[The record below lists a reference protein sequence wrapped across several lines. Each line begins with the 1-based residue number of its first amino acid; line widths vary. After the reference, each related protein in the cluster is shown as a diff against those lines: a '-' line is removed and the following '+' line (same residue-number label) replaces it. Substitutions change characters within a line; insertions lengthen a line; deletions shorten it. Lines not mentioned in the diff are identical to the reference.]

1 MSEPPPRVLSASNAP
16 IFFSFFTWGFGTGAQ
31 NLGRPLFALA
41 VTGNVFLVGV
51 LIAVNAIP
59 RFFTGPLTGYL
70 TDRLGRKPLIML
82 GPAIRGATNFGQV
95 FADDYVTFLVLEV
108 IGQIGVAMWATSS
121 NVLLSDVTTTANRGR
136 VLALRQMSMRLGFVA
151 GPLVGGVLAAVY
163 GLPALFLLNGISKV
177 VIVLTVLFLVKET
190 RPRAAS
196 TPALAA
202 PSGEPRPRRAFSLR
216 PFRDRA
222 FVALA
227 FASAGGAVA
236 QAGVMQTLIPAHARL
251 SIGADETAVGFL
263 ISLAALAA
271 FLAAFPNG
279 IIMDRFGRKV
289 SLVPALA
296 LLGAASFLLGI
307 GDAYVVLA
315 LVVVVQG
322 VGGAMAMT
330 GTHAYAMDLAPAD
343 GRGAFLGMVMAAQ
356 SVGAIAGP
364 AIAGALYEFV
374 SPLSAF
380 VAIGV
385 LLVTSAVLMAA
396 LGRETAGPRRV
407 VVEGE
412 LAE

>member
-1 MSEPPPRVLSASNAP
+1 MSEPRPRVLSASNAP

-82 GPAIRGATNFGQV
+82 APAIRGATNFGQV
-95 FADDYVTFLVLEV
+95 FADDYVTFLVLEL

-121 NVLLSDVTTTANRGR
+121 NVLLSDITSTSNRGR

-190 RPRAAS
+190 RPE
-196 TPALAA
+196 PAPVA

-227 FASAGGAVA
+227 FASAGAAVA

-251 SIGADETAVGFL
+251 SLGSDETAVGFL

-322 VGGAMAMT
+322 VGGSMA
-330 GTHAYAMDLAPAD
+330 
-343 GRGAFLGMVMAAQ
+343 
-356 SVGAIAGP
+356 
-364 AIAGALYEFV
+364 
-374 SPLSAF
+374 
-380 VAIGV
+380 
-385 LLVTSAVLMAA
+385 
-396 LGRETAGPRRV
+396 
-407 VVEGE
+407 
-412 LAE
+412 

>member
-1 MSEPPPRVLSASNAP
+1 MSEPRPRVLSASNAP

-82 GPAIRGATNFGQV
+82 GPVIRGATNFGQV

-322 VGGAMAMT
+322 VGGAMAMI

-396 LGRETAGPRRV
+396 LGRETAGRRRAV
-407 VVEGE
+407 KPEP
-412 LAE
+412 AE

>member
-1 MSEPPPRVLSASNAP
+1 MSEPRPRVLSASNAP

-70 TDRLGRKPLIML
+70 TDRLGRKPLILL
-82 GPAIRGATNFGQV
+82 GPAIRGVTNFGQV
-95 FADDYVTFLVLEV
+95 FADDYVTFLVLELV
-108 IGQIGVAMWATSS
+108 GQVGVAMWATSS
-121 NVLLSDVTTTANRGR
+121 NVLLSDVTTTSNRGQ

-151 GPLVGGVLAAVY
+151 GPLIGGVLAAVY
-163 GLPALFLLNGISKV
+163 GLPALFLLNGITKV
-177 VIVLTVLFLVKET
+177 VIVLTVLFMVKET
-190 RPRAAS
+190 RPE
-196 TPALAA
+196 PAPVA
-202 PSGEPRPRRAFSLR
+202 PSSDRRPRRAFSLR

-251 SIGADETAVGFL
+251 SIGADETAIGFL

-279 IIMDRFGRKV
+279 LVMDRFGRKV
-289 SLVPALA
+289 SLAPALA
-296 LLGAASFLLGI
+296 LLGAASFLLGV

-322 VGGAMAMT
+322 VGGSMAMT
-330 GTHAYAMDLAPAD
+330 GTHAYAMDLAPPE
-343 GRGAFLGMVMAAQ
+343 GRGSFLGMVMAAQ

-364 AIAGALYEFV
+364 ALAGALYEFV

-380 VAIGV
+380 VAIGA
-385 LLVTSAVLMAA
+385 LLVTSSVLMAA
-396 LGRETAGPRRV
+396 LGRETAGRGRA
-407 VVEGE
+407 VVESEPLG
-412 LAE
+412 

>member
-1 MSEPPPRVLSASNAP
+1 MSEPRSRVLSAPNAP

-51 LIAVNAIP
+51 LIAVNAVP

-82 GPAIRGATNFGQV
+82 APAIRGATNFGQV
-95 FADDYVTFLVLEV
+95 FADDYVTFLVLEL
-108 IGQIGVAMWATSS
+108 IGQVGVAMWATSS
-121 NVLLSDVTTTANRGR
+121 NVLLSDVTTTSNRGQ

-151 GPLVGGVLAAVY
+151 GPLIGGVLAAVY
-163 GLPALFLLNGISKV
+163 GLPALFMLNGISKV

-190 RPRAAS
+190 RPEPPPEA
-196 TPALAA
+196 PAGAR
-202 PSGEPRPRRAFSLR
+202 RPRTFSLR

-236 QAGVMQTLIPAHARL
+236 QAGVMQTLIPSHARL
-251 SIGADETAVGFL
+251 SLGSDESAVGFL

-279 IIMDRFGRKV
+279 IILDRFGRKV

-296 LLGAASFLLGI
+296 LLGGASFLLGA
-307 GDAYVVLA
+307 GDVYVVLA
-315 LVVVVQG
+315 LAVVVQG
-322 VGGAMAMT
+322 VGGSMAMT
-330 GTHAYAMDLAPAD
+330 GTHAYAMDLAPPD
-343 GRGAFLGMVMAAQ
+343 SRGSFIGLVMAAH

-364 AIAGALYEFV
+364 ALAGALYEFV

-385 LLVTSAVLMAA
+385 LLAVSAVLVAA

-407 VVEGE
+407 VAEGE
-412 LAE
+412 PLG

>member
-1 MSEPPPRVLSASNAP
+1 MPETRPRVLRASNAP

-82 GPAIRGATNFGQV
+82 APAIRGATNFGQV
-95 FADDYVTFLVLEV
+95 FADDYVTFLVLEL

-190 RPRAAS
+190 RPEPR
-196 TPALAA
+196 PAA
-202 PSGEPRPRRAFSLR
+202 PSDAPRPRAFSLR

-251 SIGADETAVGFL
+251 SLGSDETAVGFL

-279 IIMDRFGRKV
+279 VIMDRFGRKV

-296 LLGAASFLLGI
+296 LLAAASFLLGI

-315 LVVVVQG
+315 LVVVVHG
-322 VGGAMAMT
+322 VGGSMAMT

-343 GRGAFLGMVMAAQ
+343 GRGSFLGLVMAAQ

-364 AIAGALYEFV
+364 AIAGALYQFV

-385 LLVTSAVLMAA
+385 LLLTSAVLMAA

-407 VVEGE
+407 VVDGE
-412 LAE
+412 PLG